1 MMFVISAMDRTDA
14 HELRAQ
20 VRPAH
25 LDYARATGAVK
36 LGGPYLDDQGRMIG
50 SLIII
55 EAPNLEAAR
64 RWQAEDP
71 YAKAGLFARADL
83 YPWKATVNVWDAK
96 S

>member
-1 MMFVISAMDRTDA
+1 MLFVMSAMDRPDA
-14 HELRAQ
+14 HALRAE

-55 EAPNLEAAR
+55 EAADFEAAR

-71 YAKAGLFARADL
+71 YAKAGLFARSDL
-83 YPWKATVNVWDAK
+83 YPWRATVNVWDAK